1 MWMLV
6 HLLSM
11 SDVLERTIM
20 AVHMLFAP
28 LTCLYHHHECNDWQ
42 LDNLRV
48 INHNYFNDPVNS
60 EPRTSQI
67 KVKQ

>member
-11 SDVLERTIM
+11 SDVLELTIM

-28 LTCLYHHHECNDWQ
+28 LSCLYHLECNDCQ

-48 INHNYFNDPVNS
+48 INHNYFNDPVNT
-60 EPRTSQI
+60 ELRTSQV